1 MVYSTFQV
9 TRATHGDVWWDCQ
22 QARSSKASRSQMRI
36 WPSAFFTAWYFIL
49 ICFFSPFLIFCE
61 AGCGGEATRNTCLPR
76 PAAVIPWLY
85 VELALCLGL
94 WWRSLTCSWPHQTIP
109 TALRQDI
116 NSGDFRLGDFK
127 VMLDH
132 MEMILRATAIKIIIL
147 LGGKS
152 NKKCPQ
158 KRFQWWLQD
167 LSQVCKRLLW
177 SPRLIY
183 HCYL

>member
-1 MVYSTFQV
+1 MQQGFSEPKEDLAQCIF
-9 TRATHGDVWWDCQ
+9 HG
-22 QARSSKASRSQMRI
+22 M
-36 WPSAFFTAWYFIL
+36 TLYFDQL
-49 ICFFSPFLIFCE
+49 FSPFLIFCE
-61 AGCGGEATRNTCLPR
+61 AGCGGEATWNMCLPQ
-76 PAAVIPWLY
+76 PAAVTPWLY
-85 VELALCLGL
+85 AELALCLGL
-94 WWRSLTCSWPHQTIP
+94 WWGSLTCSWLHWTIP

-127 VMLDH
+127 VVLDH

-158 KRFQWWLQD
+158 KRFQQWLQD